1 MKQKDK
7 LEMWQQRLAAADT
20 AYAAEIAAMN
30 DREAI
35 YDGCAE
41 VEKMTEN
48 DHVTET
54 PHVRNIAAELIEA
67 QVNTAIPQPKVTAR
81 RKEDEGLAKLI
92 EDMLRNEMD
101 RLPMEQINDVMERM
115 VPIQGGAALLLEWDN
130 EKRTHTTV
138 GELALSAVHPR
149 QVIPQDG
156 VTSSVEDMDYIILKV
171 PQTKEKLRRRYGVDL
186 EDEREEEP
194 EIRGAGANS
203 ATSDMVTQYIA
214 YFRNDAGGIGMF
226 SWVGDVLLCDIE
238 DYQARRVRRCRACGE
253 AEPMDG
259 EGAEDERVSVTER
272 LRSMFGRDRR
282 PGEHKKG
289 KICPKC
295 GARDWE
301 EVDEEFEEVWVPIK
315 RGMGMAEIPGAF
327 YDESD
332 AGMPTLMPTKIPY
345 YKPNIYPIIMQ
356 KNVSVHGQFL
366 GGSDIDKI
374 RDQQNTTNRLSAK
387 VIEKICSMG
396 SILTLPDDAKIT
408 VNTKE
413 GRIVRL
419 ANPAQKAMIETLNLE
434 VNVGQD
440 MNYIAQV
447 YEEARQVIGIT
458 DSFQGRRD
466 ATATSG
472 KAKEFSAAQSAGR
485 LESKRVMKEAAYAAL
500 FEAMFKFKLAYA
512 DEPRPVVSRDIHGNR
527 VYAQF
532 NRYDFLAQDDA
543 GEWYWNDQFLFSC
556 DTTAPLAN
564 NREAMWQETR
574 MNLQSG
580 AYGDPAQ
587 PSTQMH
593 FWTQMEILHYPGAAE
608 TKAYIQ
614 EEIERKRAAEEA
626 AAQQAAAQQAAQA
639 QMQAPA
645 VPVQMMQG
653 GMM

>member
-138 GELALSAVHPR
+138 GELALSAIHPR

-186 EDEREEEP
+186 EDESEEEP
-194 EIRGAGANS
+194 EIRGADANG

-226 SWVGDVLLCDIE
+226 SWVGDTLLCDIE
-238 DYQARRVRRCRACGE
+238 DYQARRVRRCRGCGE

-259 EGAEDERVSVTER
+259 EQDGQEEVTVGER
-272 LRSMFGRDRR
+272 LRSMFGRSRR
-282 PGEHKKG
+282 QGEHKRG
-289 KICPKC
+289 MPCPKC

-301 EVDEEFEEVWVPIK
+301 EVDEEYEEVWVPVK
-315 RGMGMAEIPGAF
+315 RGQGMTEIPGAY
-327 YDESD
+327 YDDVAE
-332 AGMPTLMPTKIPY
+332 GMPVLVPTKIPY
-345 YKPNIYPIIMQ
+345 YKPDIYPIIMQ

-512 DEPRPVVSRDIHGNR
+512 DEPRPVVSRDILGNR

-645 VPVQMMQG
+645 GPVQMMQG